1 VTTQPG
7 LSRGPLN
14 IRSAE
19 DDVYEALRDQIVHG
33 LEPLSPLPL
42 TEIASSFAVSTMPVR
57 AALRRLEAESL
68 VITRPRRGSVVA
80 PLRIQDIE
88 EIQSLRCRVEGLA
101 ALRGAPLVDTAGLG
115 KMRKELAAVNRAV
128 ARKDLDAYV
137 LHLREL
143 EEVVWQAGSQPRTLR
158 LIDELR
164 RSAERYLRIAVAE
177 GGDEVLSAKLWE
189 KFYDAVVDNDG
200 QAAERA
206 IVAALVWTLDWM
218 RKMLK
223 VELPPIE

>member
-1 VTTQPG
+1 MTTQPG

>member
-1 VTTQPG
+1 MTTQPG

-218 RKMLK
+218 RKTLK

>member
-1 VTTQPG
+1 MTTQPG

-33 LEPLSPLPL
+33 LEPLSPLLL

-128 ARKDLDAYV
+128 SRKDLDAYV

-189 KFYDAVVDNDG
+189 KFYDAVEDNDG

-218 RKMLK
+218 RKTLK
-223 VELPPIE
+223 VELSPIE